1 MRVMSKAESQRQ
13 PDSMVEM
20 PMSFLR
26 EEKRLAGRAMQAW
39 RRSQRAS
46 VPGFEATSLTI
57 ADPGGAALLR
67 SVAPAIA
74 ATFGL
79 SVGQSL
85 AAGARDT
92 ESEIAAE
99 LRAACDLVA
108 LGGRPV
114 PFEASLIAPDRT
126 IVLMRGCRCSGQAM
140 TSKPRR
146 SSSAGARSSTARPAS
161 ACAANSAKPCAPSEH
176 PPQPPAT
183 PSPSAQ
189 KPTAIRRC
197 YKENVKT
204 LQDSKVTSKPC
215 SCHPTGA

>member
-126 IVLMRGCRCSGQAM
+126 IVLMRGVVLPLLGPGHDIETAQVVLSWREVLNRSASQRL
-140 TSKPRR
+140 RR
-146 SSSAGARSSTARPAS
+146 ELGEALRAIG
-161 ACAANSAKPCAPSEH
+161 
-176 PPQPPAT
+176 T
-183 PSPSAQ
+183 PPSASRDPFPISP
-189 KPTAIRRC
+189 KADSHSPL
-197 YKENVKT
+197 
-204 LQDSKVTSKPC
+204 LQRKRQNFTR
-215 SCHPTGA
+215 